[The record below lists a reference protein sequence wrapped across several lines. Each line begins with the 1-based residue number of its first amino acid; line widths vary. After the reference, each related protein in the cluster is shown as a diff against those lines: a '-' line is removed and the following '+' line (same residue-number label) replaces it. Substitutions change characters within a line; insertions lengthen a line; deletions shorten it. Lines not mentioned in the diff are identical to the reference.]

1 MEKIKS
7 AAIQYRDHTGTLHVV
22 TGPNHAYCINIF
34 SFLEIPVRDRLDEVQ
49 GFVTTLNRFVDRTE
63 ALQIAKSAN
72 QLYNPDS
79 TKTWLDSYDIN
90 WSKGV

>member
-7 AAIQYRDHTGTLHVV
+7 AAIQYRDHTGNLHII
-22 TGPNHAYCINIF
+22 TGPNHAYCINMF
-34 SFLEIPVRDRLDEVQ
+34 SSLEILQRDRLDEVQ

-63 ALQIAKSAN
+63 AFQIAKSAN
-72 QLYNPDS
+72 QLHNPNT

-90 WSKGV
+90 